1 MGYDDA
7 MTHDTDTLAR
17 RCLAFL
23 FVEGGTLSRT
33 KLAQLVG
40 VGAGELDAVI
50 ALVAEKLAAT
60 GLALVETPTHVAL
73 ATAQDTAPAVRDILM
88 KELGR
93 DIGDAGLEVLS
104 IVLYRGPSSRAQ
116 IDYIRGVNT
125 SSTIRTL
132 LSRGLIERAGNPED
146 GREHLYRP
154 TPELLAH
161 LGVTRVEDLPDY
173 ATISRDLAVF
183 EQTAASFTDHGTDTT
198 SNTGHTAARA
208 ASDGSSAE

>member
-1 MGYDDA
+1 MS
-7 MTHDTDTLAR
+7 DTDTLAR
-17 RCLAFL
+17 RAIAFL

-33 KLAQLVG
+33 KLAHLVG
-40 VGAGELDAVI
+40 CAAGELAPVL
-50 ALVAEKLAAT
+50 AQAAEKLAAT
-60 GLALVETPTHVAL
+60 GLTLVETPTHVAL
-73 ATAQDTAPAVRDILM
+73 ATAPDTAPAVRDVLM
-88 KELGR
+88 KELSR

-146 GREHLYRP
+146 GREHLYRA

-161 LGVTRVEDLPDY
+161 LGVTKVEDLPEY
-173 ATISRDLAVF
+173 GIMRRDLASF
-183 EQTAASFTDHGTDTT
+183 EESQGSFVTHHGTTTTGTGDT
-198 SNTGHTAARA
+198 ADA
-208 ASDGSSAE
+208 DPSA

>member
-1 MGYDDA
+1 
-7 MTHDTDTLAR
+7 MTTDTDTLAR
-17 RCLAFL
+17 RCVAFL

-40 VGAGELDAVI
+40 CGAGELAPVI
-50 ALVAEKLAAT
+50 ALATEKLAAT
-60 GLALVETPTHVAL
+60 GLTLVETPTHVAL
-73 ATAQDTAPAVRDILM
+73 ATAPDTAPAVRDVLM

-132 LSRGLIERAGNPED
+132 LSRGLIERAGNPDD

-173 ATISRDLAVF
+173 GIIGRDLAVF
-183 EQTAASFTDHGTDTT
+183 EEKHGDRHEHH
-198 SNTGHTAARA
+198 TGPFGTN
-208 ASDGSSAE
+208 DQ